1 VLMFLMLVAI
11 TAIYFRL
18 FKREEA
24 L

>member
-1 VLMFLMLVAI
+1 VLMFLVLAAA

-18 FKREEA
+18 FRHEEA